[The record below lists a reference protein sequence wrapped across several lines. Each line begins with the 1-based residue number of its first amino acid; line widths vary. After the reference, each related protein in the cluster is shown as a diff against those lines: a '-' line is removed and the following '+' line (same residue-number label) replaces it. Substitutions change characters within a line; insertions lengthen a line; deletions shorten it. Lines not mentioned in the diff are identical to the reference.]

1 MCDIVW
7 LTQLDI
13 SVREKCGYLGKVT
26 RTVAK
31 WVVLSA
37 ELSFIKLP
45 FETNNEKF
53 SLRRVKSKKIC
64 GHLGGNLLLTR
75 SQTRQLVTS
84 QIRKHFII
92 KRNNKSQKLLHSGES
107 HYAISNS
114 TIGVDYR
121 LAVVA
126 GQITAVRT
134 PTRYGK
140 PRSARFIRLDHHRIR
155 VVGVRPCRTNTLQ
168 FHRVRKWSPRDGT

>member
-1 MCDIVW
+1 VSGIEC
-7 LTQLDI
+7 
-13 SVREKCGYLGKVT
+13 R
-26 RTVAK
+26 
-31 WVVLSA
+31 VVY
-37 ELSFIKLP
+37 FIKLP

-53 SLRRVKSKKIC
+53 SLRRVKSKKMC

-92 KRNNKSQKLLHSGES
+92 TRNNKSQKLLHSGES

-134 PTRYGK
+134 PTRYGI

-168 FHRVRKWSPRDGT
+168 FHRVMARRLRCHHLYFTARCYA